1 MCADNQGGLWVAF
14 WGSSEVRRL
23 DENFKV
29 SEVISV
35 PAMFASSCAFIGPD
49 LDILMIT
56 TAQSSG
62 RAGDPFD
69 DGVDAGKTFICK
81 PGATGRATASFAI

>member
-1 MCADNQGGLWVAF
+1 
-14 WGSSEVRRL
+14 
-23 DENFKV
+23 
-29 SEVISV
+29 
-35 PAMFASSCAFIGPD
+35 MFASSCAFIGPD

-69 DGVDAGKTFICK
+69 DGEHAGKTFTCK
-81 PGATGRATASFAI
+81 PGATGRATASFAV